1 MQIAHVEPWD
11 RRLVT
16 LLLLVI
22 IKSNDVIKER
32 SKEFRNLEFKE
43 KKKRKE
49 R

>member
-22 IKSNDVIKER
+22 SKSNNVIKER
-32 SKEFRNLEFKE
+32 SKEFRNSEFKG
-43 KKKRKE
+43 KKKQKE